1 MQSMAVVAGR
11 RFFEEL
17 AALVQKSVR
26 VEDTRGNVF
35 EGILVGYDSNTM
47 NLCLGDAHSSGGG
60 KIHRMFL
67 YGHSVQRIDIA
78 ERPFDLEGLAQRLE
92 RVFPKMV
99 RPYPEAGVIVVMDKI
114 RVTERGV
121 VEGTG
126 PAAERVQSIYE
137 LFMKEAA

>member
-1 MQSMAVVAGR
+1 MAVVAGR

-26 VEDTRGNVF
+26 VEDARGNVF

-47 NLCLGDAHSSGGG
+47 NLCLADVQGSGGG
-60 KIHRMFL
+60 KTHRMFL
-67 YGHSVQRIDIA
+67 YGHSVQRIDVV

-99 RPYPEAGVIVVMDKI
+99 RLYPEAGVIVVMDKI

-121 VEGTG
+121 AEGTG